1 MVENTDIAIIFKR
14 EEQTDGSFSFE
25 PLKVI
30 EGYYDEVDEWF
41 IDWEGNAYYHIC
53 TPMISSGNVYGCRKS
68 IAEVV
73 EKNKNISF
81 SEIKNRILSF
91 AKEHTYIKYN
101 SVSTQ
106 ITITNSEGETI
117 PFKDKDSE
125 YVEQISYGGEVYSEE
140 SETFTSIESE
150 ISTYEEEQEVV
161 NEFKNTKIVLN
172 PMEITGKI
180 KENIVGQD
188 DAIRTIA
195 TTIILN
201 RNYPELHKKNLLVV
215 GPTGTGKTAI
225 FEELSK
231 IISVPLT
238 IFSVPGLSQAGY
250 VGRDVDDI
258 LKSVLINSNYDI
270 NAAENS
276 IVILD
281 EIDKIAKNGNMSGN
295 VSTEGVQNELLK
307 LIEGDTRQI
316 VIGQNVHDR
325 KEYVI
330 NTSKI
335 TFVGIGAFQE
345 VYNNSYEGISNIG
358 FNRTKE
364 PSKDTT
370 ITSDKISS
378 YGIKRELIGRLPVLV
393 ELNNLTKENLKQILK
408 TPNNELSKI
417 LIELTKLGIICS
429 NIDYLYELIAAD
441 AIKKGIGARGLTT
454 SITKIFTDV
463 FYNVLSNPNAY
474 QELIIGSNILEDEK
488 DYYLKPRT
496 TKIRIRK
503 M

>member
-1 MVENTDIAIIFKR
+1 
-14 EEQTDGSFSFE
+14 
-25 PLKVI
+25 
-30 EGYYDEVDEWF
+30 
-41 IDWEGNAYYHIC
+41 
-53 TPMISSGNVYGCRKS
+53 
-68 IAEVV
+68 
-73 EKNKNISF
+73 
-81 SEIKNRILSF
+81 
-91 AKEHTYIKYN
+91 
-101 SVSTQ
+101 
-106 ITITNSEGETI
+106 
-117 PFKDKDSE
+117 
-125 YVEQISYGGEVYSEE
+125 
-140 SETFTSIESE
+140 
-150 ISTYEEEQEVV
+150 
-161 NEFKNTKIVLN
+161 
-172 PMEITGKI
+172 
-180 KENIVGQD
+180 
-188 DAIRTIA
+188 
-195 TTIILN
+195 
-201 RNYPELHKKNLLVV
+201 
-215 GPTGTGKTAI
+215 
-225 FEELSK
+225 
-231 IISVPLT
+231 
-238 IFSVPGLSQAGY
+238 
-250 VGRDVDDI
+250 
-258 LKSVLINSNYDI
+258 
-270 NAAENS
+270 
-276 IVILD
+276 
-281 EIDKIAKNGNMSGN
+281 MSGN

-345 VYNNSYEGISNIG
+345 VYNNSYGCISNIG

-429 NIDYLYELIAAD
+429 NIDYLYELIATD

-463 FYNVLSNPNAY
+463 FYNVLSNPNVY
-474 QELIIGSNILEDEK
+474 QELIIGPNILEDKK
-488 DYYLKPRT
+488 DYCLKPKI